1 MRNSSLIVHID
12 HFLKNLGEIRRLVG
26 EDVKISASVKADAY
40 GHGAVDIA
48 RAAQK
53 GGADYLGIACPEE
66 GAELRKAGISMPV
79 LLYGLC
85 LPAEMAL
92 LIDLNISAMVGDE
105 EDIVCFEGRAE
116 KMKTRAKLHL
126 KVDTGM
132 GRIGCR
138 PEKTLTLAKR
148 IAESPHLVL
157 EGFSTH
163 FPSADEKDRSFTAG
177 QIRLFRSLAAEIRSA
192 GIDPGILHASN
203 SGGVL
208 QYPEANFNMVRP
220 GILLYG
226 YYPSKDV
233 SRDLRIRPVME
244 LRARVLFIKRVPPG
258 TPLSYGCTYKT
269 EKETCIATVASGYAD
284 GYPRSL
290 SNRGRVLIRGKNY
303 PVVGRVTMDQIMVD
317 IGADPE
323 VRRYDEAVLFGPDPA
338 GPNAEE
344 IAELA
349 GTIPYEIT
357 CGISRRIPRVRVD

>member
-1 MRNSSLIVHID
+1 MRNSTVTVHLG
-12 HFLKNLGEIRRLVG
+12 HFSRNLGEIRRLVG
-26 EDVKISASVKADAY
+26 PEVKISVSVKADAY

-48 RAAQK
+48 GAAQK

-66 GAELRKAGISMPV
+66 GTELRRAGIAMPL

-85 LPAEMAL
+85 LPEEMDL
-92 LIDLNISAMVGDE
+92 LIDMEISAMVGDKE
-105 EDIVCFEGRAE
+105 GIACFEGRAE
-116 KMKTRAKLHL
+116 KRKNKARLHL

-138 PEKTLTLAKR
+138 PDEALSLAGR
-148 IAESPHLVL
+148 IARSPYLVL

-163 FPSADEKDRSFTAG
+163 FPSADEKDRSFTDG
-177 QIRLFRSLAAEIRSA
+177 QIRLFKNLAADIRDA

-226 YYPSKDV
+226 YYPSKEVPRNLD
-233 SRDLRIRPVME
+233 IRPVME
-244 LRARVLFIKRVPPG
+244 LKARVLFIKRGPPG

-269 EKETCIATVASGYAD
+269 ERETCIATVASGYAD

-317 IGADPE
+317 IGAEPE
-323 VRRYDEAVLFGPDPA
+323 VRRYDEAVLFGPDPE
-338 GPNAEE
+338 GPDAEE
-344 IAELA
+344 VAELA

-357 CGISRRIPRVRVD
+357 CGISRRVPRVRLD